1 MLALNGNQTILK
13 TLVLEDEYTQKVK
26 VLPI

>member
-1 MLALNGNQTILK
+1 MLTLNGNQTILK